1 MNVLGSDAV
10 VTNTAGLIV
19 FGIAAGL
26 AILNSGRLPRWLG
39 WMAIAMAVVVVTPAE
54 AVSFIALVIW
64 MVT

>member
-54 AVSFIALVIW
+54 AV
-64 MVT
+64 